1 VPETVARQISGHR
14 TRSIFDRY
22 DIVSE
27 QDIADALT
35 VTYDHLTRTTGT
47 RTVVATQARPGRLA
61 AALYYSTTTNTKGA
75 ARDRA
80 PSV

>member
-47 RTVVATQARPGRLA
+47 RTVVPLRPA
-61 AALYYSTTTNTKGA
+61 QGA
-75 ARDRA
+75 
-80 PSV
+80 S